1 MAVRPESV
9 EDWFHFVPALLDN
22 EGWQIVC
29 DSSAGRLL
37 HQNCPWGGHLVRF
50 SLKDIEVHSPPADTS
65 YLFVRPETRVWAK
78 CTYQGLNEEL
88 TEVVQHLAPGHA
100 VVRRRSSWRFNRQCA
115 VFFLL
120 LSNRIPSTEM
130 PGDVCWMVR
139 RNYPHRGDSAFL
151 AKCLAEQ
158 LEVLVVGRPQGP
170 GTFALD
176 WVLRVLSVPMWASV
190 HFESLLQSARDC
202 TQWFVN
208 RPAVAEMRRR
218 DMQCYA
224 ILTIQSWRRG
234 RPLIPAGLGEE
245 DITTV
250 TIDAGRRDGLTSWV
264 RYDPRMVRS
273 GSFLLSEYLTLFLQR
288 IGEQATFYQSLDG
301 QELLP
306 YQCAIARE
314 DWDRVRPRFHRAYAL
329 QKAAYRRSRGGR
341 TAPSLIESLAPRFR
355 DDHSLDD
362 LQQRLRKSIEAK
374 TVVRK
379 TFVEVDDSA
388 DLDGYA
394 ISFQRRRTVSP
405 VRHFFCKDFV
415 PAC

>member
-9 EDWFHFVPALLDN
+9 EDWFHFVPTLLDN
-22 EGWQIVC
+22 EGWQTVC

-50 SLKDIEVHSPPADTS
+50 SLKDIEVHNPPADTS
-65 YLFVRPETRVWAK
+65 YLFVRPETRLWAR

-88 TEVVQHLAPGHA
+88 SEVVQQVAPGHA
-100 VVRRRSSWRFNRQCA
+100 VVHRRSAWRFNRQCQ

-120 LSNRIPSTEM
+120 LGQRIPSTE
-130 PGDVCWMVR
+130 CWMVR
-139 RNYPHRGDSAFL
+139 RNYPGRGDSAFL
-151 AKCLAEQ
+151 VKCLAEQ

-170 GTFALD
+170 GSFALD

-190 HFESLLQSARDC
+190 HFENLLQSAGGC

-224 ILTIQSWRRG
+224 ILSIQSWRRG
-234 RPLIPAGLGEE
+234 PPLIPAGPGEE
-245 DITTV
+245 DV
-250 TIDAGRRDGLTSWV
+250 TIDAGQRDGLTSWV

-273 GSFLLSEYLTLFLQR
+273 SSFLLSEYLTLFLQR
-288 IGEQATFYQSLDG
+288 IGAQAAFYQSVDG
-301 QELLP
+301 QELLS
-306 YQCAIARE
+306 YQCAVARE
-314 DWDRVRPRFHRAYAL
+314 DWDRVRPHFQRAYAL

-341 TAPSLIESLAPRFR
+341 TAPSLIESLDPRFR

-362 LQQRLRKSIEAK
+362 LRQRLRESIEVR
-374 TVVRK
+374 TVIRK

-388 DLDGYA
+388 DLDGMKVL
-394 ISFQRRRTVSP
+394 SNDPGRRHR
-405 VRHFFCKDFV
+405 
-415 PAC
+415 